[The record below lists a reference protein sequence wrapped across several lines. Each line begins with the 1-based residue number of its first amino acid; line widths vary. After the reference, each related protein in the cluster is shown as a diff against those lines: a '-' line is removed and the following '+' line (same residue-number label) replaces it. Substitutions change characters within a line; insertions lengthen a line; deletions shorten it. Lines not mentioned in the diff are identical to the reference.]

1 MWFTT
6 AIALMLLS
14 NFKTDNELI
23 GCLYI
28 ISRVIIFSLACFI
41 EYLKIKYI

>member
-14 NFKTDNELI
+14 GFKTDNELI
-23 GCLYI
+23 ACLYI
-28 ISRVIIFSLACFI
+28 IGKVVIFALACFI
-41 EYLKIKYI
+41 EYLKIK